1 MYKLTI
7 VSGPSGATPARG
19 SSFALQNHEVSIG
32 RQAGNEIVLQS
43 TNVSKRHCVLV
54 VSNGEVLVKDQGSSN
69 GTLVNGAMT
78 KLKAIKPG
86 DRVSVGEF
94 VFELSQSIE
103 SLRTL
108 PSNFRPGSGNVI
120 PFPGSSFPSGPS
132 GSPGQFSGTSPG
144 ATSSNTHF
152 PNTAPTDL
160 KGKALWLFENH
171 VMPIFYNLNLKH
183 EWKIIGM
190 GVVGVFILAN
200 LFITVYPLT
209 ESGRESVVSEVGR
222 RAHFM
227 AKQLVE
233 LNSPALA
240 AHTETKTEIGSIER
254 EDGVRVALLTDLDN
268 RIIAPQSR
276 LNQYMTSGGEAA
288 FAIRAAKLFRA
299 NRETGI
305 VSEMDSST
313 IVAIEPIKVYNPQA
327 GRNVVIGMAI
337 VSLDTTLSTPSFGDL
352 GVVYSETLILTGI
365 LGMFLFFILYRLTLK
380 PFQVLNDDMDKVLKG
395 ETHQVTQEF
404 KFEEGNQLWDVIN
417 STLKRVPRSGA
428 GQGND
433 GLGGSTGSVEEV
445 LGPVK
450 MLGSI
455 AKFGLVICDED
466 RKILFLNPVFEE
478 ISGIRADNAVGQ
490 ELSSVARDQAF
501 GTFSNDLFD
510 RAPAGSEG
518 VSEDFEFS
526 GISYRMHVAAI
537 GAMGNKPRCFIL
549 AATKQEADT

>member
-1 MYKLTI
+1 MYKLTC

-19 SSFALQNHEVSIG
+19 SSFALQASEVSIG

-43 TNVSKRHCVLV
+43 GNVSKRHCVLV

-69 GTLVNGAMT
+69 GTFVNGAMT

-94 VFELSQSIE
+94 VFELSEQ
-103 SLRTL
+103 TL
-108 PSNFRPGSGNVI
+108 PARLPNLVGMGRPSGLPPAFPTNGNVI
-120 PFPGSSFPSGPS
+120 AFPGAQMPSGH
-132 GSPGQFSGTSPG
+132 SPV
-144 ATSSNTHF
+144 SSSSTTHF
-152 PNTAPTDL
+152 ANAAPTDL
-160 KGKALWLFENH
+160 KGKAFWLFENH

-183 EWKIIGM
+183 EWKMIG
-190 GVVGVFILAN
+190 VGIVGAFIVAN
-200 LFITVYPLT
+200 LVVTVYPLM
-209 ESGRESVVSEVGR
+209 ESNRQSVVKEVGR

-233 LNSPALA
+233 QNSPALA
-240 AHTETKTEIGSIER
+240 AHAETKTEIGSLER
-254 EDGVRVALLTDLDN
+254 EDGVRVAVLTDLDN

-288 FAIRAAKLFRA
+288 AGIRAAKLFRA

-305 VSEMDSST
+305 VSVLDDST
-313 IVAIEPIKVYNPQA
+313 IVAIEPVKVYNPQA

-365 LGMFLFFILYRLTLK
+365 LGGLLFFILYRLTLK
-380 PFQVLNDDMDKVLKG
+380 PFQVLNEDMDKVLKG

-417 STLKRVPRSGA
+417 STLKRIPRSGSD
-428 GQGND
+428 QD
-433 GLGGSTGSVEEV
+433 GGMGGSSGSIDEL
-445 LGPVK
+445 LGPIK

-455 AKFGLVICDED
+455 SKYGLVICDEE
-466 RKILFLNPVFEE
+466 RKILFLNPMFEE
-478 ISGIRADNAVGQ
+478 MSGIRSDNAVGQ
-490 ELSSVARDQAF
+490 EIASVARDQAF
-501 GTFSNDLFD
+501 GSLSNDLFE

-526 GISYRMHVAAI
+526 GVAYKIHVAAI
-537 GAMGNKPRCFIL
+537 GALGNRARCYIL
-549 AATKQEADT
+549 AATKQEADS